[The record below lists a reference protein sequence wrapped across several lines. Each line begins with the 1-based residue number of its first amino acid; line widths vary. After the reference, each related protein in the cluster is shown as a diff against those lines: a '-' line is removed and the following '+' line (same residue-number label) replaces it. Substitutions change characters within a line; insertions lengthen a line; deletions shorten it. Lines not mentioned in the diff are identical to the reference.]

1 MKSKALAKCTAGEPI
16 VITHI
21 YGPDQ
26 FKKLLKQFHIDIHA
40 KIQIM
45 DTANRI
51 VFLNSERQQLA
62 LSYNEAYDIF
72 GINANEFQQQV
83 QQHKRKILYIL
94 SCIIAVLLS
103 FCAAIAFYHLSSIN
117 FSLSAKQVNI
127 SYGSN
132 FDPLQYVKTLSNAK
146 LVLPTLE
153 YEKPGSYPLT
163 YIAKNHFN
171 QRKQTLIVNVIDDQ
185 SPVIELTAYEVM
197 YDDDLQACNF
207 YIKAVKDNVDKD
219 LLSKVICT
227 NELHFINNTA
237 YYDYQ
242 VVDAG
247 GNVAKA
253 QLTITKQDKPP
264 ADQPATIYSPNP
276 PAESP
281 EPQPLANNPTSSQS
295 ESYVEEIYEE
305 YHYEEIT
312 YDEGVLV
319 SYE

>member
-1 MKSKALAKCTAGEPI
+1 MKSKALAKCTAGELI
-16 VITHI
+16 EITHI

-45 DTANRI
+45 DTVDKI
-51 VFLNSERQQLA
+51 IFLNSDSQQLA
-62 LSYNEAYDIF
+62 LGYNEAYDIF
-72 GINANEFQQQV
+72 GINAIELQKQALQR
-83 QQHKRKILYIL
+83 KRKLFYALCGIMAILLLFY
-94 SCIIAVLLS
+94 AV
-103 FCAAIAFYHLSSIN
+103 IAFYQLSTIN
-117 FSLSAKQVNI
+117 FALSAKQVNI
-127 SYGSN
+127 SYGSS
-132 FDPLQYVKTLSNAK
+132 FDPLQYVKTLSNAE
-146 LVLPTLE
+146 LILPTLA
-153 YEKPGSYPLT
+153 YEKTGSYPLT

-171 QRKQTLIVNVIDDQ
+171 QCKQTLIVNVIDDQ
-185 SPVIELTAYEVM
+185 SPIIELTTQEAIYN
-197 YDDDLQACNF
+197 DDLQACHF

-227 NELHFINNTA
+227 NELHFIDNTA

-242 VVDAG
+242 VADAA

-253 QLTITKQDKPP
+253 RLTITKQDKPP
-264 ADQPATIYSPNP
+264 ANQPAIVYSPP

-281 EPQPLANNPTSSQS
+281 APQPLPSNPAPAQS

-305 YHYEEIT
+305 YHHEEII